1 MVTDTVN
8 HDKPGGGHDLL
19 MPSVLSLIHILSEEL
34 LGEFQ
39 TEVVDMF
46 VKEPERSYTVEDAAA
61 GTK

>member
-1 MVTDTVN
+1 MVSIRLKGPVFHYDENQEWNPRFV
-8 HDKPGGGHDLL
+8 
-19 MPSVLSLIHILSEEL
+19 SEEL